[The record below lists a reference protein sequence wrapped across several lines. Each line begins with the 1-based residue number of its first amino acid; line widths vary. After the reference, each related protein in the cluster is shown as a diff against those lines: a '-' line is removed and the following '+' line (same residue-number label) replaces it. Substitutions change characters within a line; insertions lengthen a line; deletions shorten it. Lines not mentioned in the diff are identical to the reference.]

1 MMAPPAHISS
11 LSQMLPAELDCA
23 RKLLDTLAAEHAAL
37 IRGDADAINSAST
50 LKLQQMKAFQCLL
63 SERDRFLV
71 RLGFSPGKEG
81 TEALLE
87 SGPADHPTRENW
99 EELQKT
105 ALRLRD
111 GNDLNGG
118 IVALEQQH
126 VQQALDIL
134 TGRTGGEE
142 QTYSSA
148 GGRSNGHQSNSLA
161 KA

>member
-1 MMAPPAHISS
+1 MTAPPATISV
-11 LSQMLPAELDCA
+11 LSQMLPAELECA

-37 IRGDADAINSAST
+37 IRGDADSISAASS
-50 LKLQQMKAFQCLL
+50 LKLRQMKEFQCLL
-63 SERDRFLV
+63 SERNRYLA
-71 RLGFSPGKEG
+71 RIGFPPGKEG

-87 SGPADHPTRENW
+87 SGPVDRPTRENW
-99 EELQKT
+99 EELQKM

-118 IVALEQQH
+118 IVALEQRH

-134 TGRTGGEE
+134 TGRVGEN
-142 QTYSSA
+142 QTYGPA
-148 GGRSNGHQSNSLA
+148 GGRSSGHQPNSLA

>member
-1 MMAPPAHISS
+1 MTAPPAQLPS

-37 IRGDADAINSAST
+37 IRGDADSINAAST
-50 LKLQQMKAFQCLL
+50 LKLQQMKAFQSLL
-63 SERDRFLV
+63 SERDQFLV
-71 RLGFSPGKEG
+71 RLGFPPGKEG

-87 SGPADHPTRENW
+87 SGPEDHPTRENW
-99 EELQKT
+99 EELQKM

-118 IVALEQQH
+118 IVALEQHH

-134 TGRTGGEE
+134 TGRAVGDQPYGP
-142 QTYSSA
+142 A
-148 GGRSNGHQSNSLA
+148 GSRSNGHQSNSLA